1 MPLLSRYFIKAGIIS
16 FIISLLIIMA
26 MQARPIFQL
35 WEGLL
40 YFKPVF
46 YHTLLVGWITQII
59 IGVSIWMF
67 PRHTRENPRGSDS
80 LGWLVFISLNLGLL
94 LRIIGEPWQMMER
107 AFFPKTL
114 LAISAFL
121 QVFAAIGYIFLI
133 WPRVKGK

>member
-16 FIISLLIIMA
+16 FVFSLLLIMT

-35 WEGLL
+35 WDGFL
-40 YFKPVF
+40 YFQPVF

-80 LGWLVFISLNLGLL
+80 LGWIVFIALNLGLL
-94 LRIIGEPWQMMER
+94 LRIIGEPWQMMESV
-107 AFFPKTL
+107 FLPKTL
-114 LAISAFL
+114 LAVSAFL
-121 QVFAAIGYIFLI
+121 QVLAAIGYIFLI